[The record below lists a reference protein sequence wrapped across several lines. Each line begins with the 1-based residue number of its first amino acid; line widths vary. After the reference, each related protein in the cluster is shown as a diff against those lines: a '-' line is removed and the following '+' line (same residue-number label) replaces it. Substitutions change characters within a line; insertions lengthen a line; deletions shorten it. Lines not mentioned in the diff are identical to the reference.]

1 MDAKEVN
8 LVSNPVTT
16 DAAVAAKQGAVQHGA
31 VKPSSC
37 PDADRVE
44 VTRLAD
50 QLERSFRGGAWHGPS
65 VSEALDGVDAALAA
79 RRIAPGAHTIAEL
92 AGHIAFWIGES
103 SRRIDGT
110 PSGSVTDEQNFPSRA
125 AGDDAAWRRTLA
137 ELEAAHR
144 SLHATVLALTDERL
158 DGAVAGSDPTM
169 RGLLLGLV
177 QHNAYH
183 AGQIVVL
190 RKVAEASP

>member
-1 MDAKEVN
+1 M
-8 LVSNPVTT
+8 TT
-16 DAAVAAKQGAVQHGA
+16 DAAVAA
-31 VKPSSC
+31 KPSSC

-79 RRIAPGAHTIAEL
+79 RRVVPGAHTIAEL

-103 SRRIDGT
+103 SRRIAGA
-110 PSGSVTDEQNFPSRA
+110 PSASVSDEQNFPSRG
-125 AGDDAAWRRTLA
+125 AGDEAAWRRTLA

-144 SLHATVLALTDERL
+144 RLHTTVLAHTDDRL
-158 DGAVAGSDPTM
+158 DAAVAGSDPTM

-183 AGQIVVL
+183 AGQIVLV
-190 RKVAEASP
+190 RKAAETSS